1 MSSAP
6 VSPALRGGFVFL
18 FFFLP
23 LLFCSCKEK
32 APLILSIEP
41 PMGMIGE
48 ILTIRGENFGS
59 PGDESYI
66 TIGGIPPTGSSYI
79 EWRDDYISLKVPEFG
94 EAGLVYVHRG
104 GEKSNPML
112 FSNRAT
118 LPLPMERDEVGI
130 GPRIFSV
137 NPPSG
142 PIGSLITIKGSGF
155 GSSREESGVFFA
167 WNAESSLAAP
177 AETRD
182 AESIEVF
189 DAEFGYDLWSEREIR
204 VRVPDG
210 AVSGNLEVRTTRG
223 NSQAVF
229 FEITGKSG
237 TKTFKDKWTYTL
249 SYSVDIQTAGT
260 SLPNTLYLWVPH
272 PVTSSSQR
280 NTQLLSRSR
289 EPFVDNYRGTTLFQL
304 TDLAPMSRER
314 ISQSYLV
321 TVYAIETSIKSPRV
335 RSDTASPIAAVHTQP
350 SNLIPSDDPRVAEQ
364 TKILI
369 GREADP
375 YEKARK
381 IYQWLIRDG
390 RIQWGFLSGGITDA
404 LEQGQMDPYTAS
416 LLFCAMA
423 RAAGIP
429 AIPVSGVLVNRSLTA
444 SRHYWAEFWLEGFGW
459 VPLDPALGAGAAP
472 PSFILREDRASYYF
486 GNLDNQRIA
495 FSRGQ
500 TVLSQMDPRGRL
512 AAHNRDYALQN
523 LWEEAVGG
531 LESYSSLWSDVTI
544 SGMYAQ

>member
-1 MSSAP
+1 M
-6 VSPALRGGFVFL
+6 
-18 FFFLP
+18 
-23 LLFCSCKEK
+23 
-32 APLILSIEP
+32 
-41 PMGMIGE
+41 MGE

-79 EWRDDYISLKVPEFG
+79 EWRDDFISLTVPEFG

-104 GEKSNPML
+104 GKKSNPML
-112 FSNRAT
+112 FSNKAT
-118 LPLPMERDEVGI
+118 LPQPMERDEVGI
-130 GPRIFSV
+130 GPRIFSIT
-137 NPPSG
+137 PPSG
-142 PIGSLITIKGSGF
+142 SVGSLITIKGSGF

-177 AETRD
+177 AETRN
-182 AESIEVF
+182 AEPESIEVF

-210 AVSGNLEVRTTRG
+210 AVNGNLEVRTSRG
-223 NSQAVF
+223 NSQPVS
-229 FEITGKSG
+229 FEVTEKSG
-237 TKTFKDKWTYTL
+237 SKTFKDKWIYSF
-249 SYSVDIQTAGT
+249 SYSVDIQAAET
-260 SLPNTLYLWVPH
+260 SLPNTLYLWMPH

-280 NTQLLSRSR
+280 NTRLLSRSR
-289 EPFVDNYRGTTLFQL
+289 EPFVDNFRGATLFQL
-304 TDLAPMSRER
+304 TDLAPMGKER

-321 TVYAIETSIKSPRV
+321 TVYTIETSVKSPPV
-335 RSDTASPIAAVHTQP
+335 RLDTGSPVATIHTQP
-350 SNLIPSDDPRVAEQ
+350 TSLIPSDDPRVAEQ
-364 TKILI
+364 SKILT
-369 GREADP
+369 GREANP

-381 IYQWLIRDG
+381 IYQWF
-390 RIQWGFLSGGITDA
+390 IQEGKIQRGFLSGGITEA
-404 LEQGQMDPYTAS
+404 LEQGRMDSYTAS

-429 AIPVSGVLVNRSLTA
+429 AIPVSGVLVSRTLTA

-459 VPLDPALGAGAAP
+459 IPLDPALGAGAAP

-486 GNLDNQRIA
+486 GNLDNQRIT

-544 SGMYAQ
+544 SGIYAQ